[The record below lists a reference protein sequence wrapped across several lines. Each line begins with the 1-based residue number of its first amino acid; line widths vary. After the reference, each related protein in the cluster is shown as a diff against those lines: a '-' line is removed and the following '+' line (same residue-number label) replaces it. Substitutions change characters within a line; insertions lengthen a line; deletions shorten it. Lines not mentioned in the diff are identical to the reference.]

1 MKILIISNIPSPYRI
16 DFFNELGKHV
26 DLTVVFEAR
35 NAKGITFNWNVDSIK
50 NFKVVFLKE
59 GFINEKRIN
68 FKILKYIK
76 KNTYDHIIITSYV
89 YLTEMAALLVLK
101 ARRIPYYLEIDG
113 GLIRQENILKKSYK
127 KLLISNAKGYFSPS
141 KLSDDY
147 LVHYGAKRNLIFR
160 YPFTSLNKSDILEK
174 VISNDEKKILKKELE
189 ISEKKV
195 ILAVGQFI
203 HRKGFDVLINSSKD
217 IDQDIG
223 IYLVGGNPTN
233 EYIELKNKY
242 KLDNVYFEGFK
253 SKEQLSKYFKV
264 ADLFVLPTRE
274 DIWGLVVNEAMSFGL
289 PIITTDNCIAGLEL
303 IENDING
310 YLIPVDR
317 DMELT
322 LKIQQLFSSEEKTRQ
337 ISNANLNKIK
347 HYTIQNM
354 VDVHLAVLET
364 LDRRR

>member
-174 VISNDEKKILKKELE
+174 VI
-189 ISEKKV
+189 
-195 ILAVGQFI
+195 
-203 HRKGFDVLINSSKD
+203 
-217 IDQDIG
+217 
-223 IYLVGGNPTN
+223 Y
-233 EYIELKNKY
+233 
-242 KLDNVYFEGFK
+242 
-253 SKEQLSKYFKV
+253 
-264 ADLFVLPTRE
+264 
-274 DIWGLVVNEAMSFGL
+274 
-289 PIITTDNCIAGLEL
+289 
-303 IENDING
+303 
-310 YLIPVDR
+310 
-317 DMELT
+317 
-322 LKIQQLFSSEEKTRQ
+322 Q
-337 ISNANLNKIK
+337 I
-347 HYTIQNM
+347 
-354 VDVHLAVLET
+354 
-364 LDRRR
+364 